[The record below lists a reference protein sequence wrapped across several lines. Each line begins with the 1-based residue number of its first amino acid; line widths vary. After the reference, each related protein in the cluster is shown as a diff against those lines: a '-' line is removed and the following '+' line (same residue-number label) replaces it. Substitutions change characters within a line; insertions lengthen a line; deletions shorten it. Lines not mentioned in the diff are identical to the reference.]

1 MTEPEKTVL
10 FIGRNWPNP
19 RMTAAGWRMMQ
30 LVNHFDNE
38 NFGIHF
44 ATTHWPNNAKVFEKI
59 PRVKTWQIALND
71 DGFDAQIKTIAP
83 DYVVFDRFMTEEQYG
98 WRVRD
103 CCPEAITI
111 LDTEDCHFLRLTRA
125 HYIRESP
132 DIFDASDCPEESLFN
147 QHSMR
152 ELASIWRCDLSLI
165 ISEHEF
171 AMLTKL
177 FSAPESLLYYL
188 PLAIEFDQI
197 NDNQK
202 DSLKDGR
209 WSERRHFLWVGN
221 RKHNPNDDS
230 LKFLLQELWP
240 SIQAEIPE
248 AELHI
253 VGPNGTESQRQLI
266 AKTKSVV
273 DLGWVDDLPKLMM
286 DYRVNLAPIRFGAGL
301 KGKIIQPLAL
311 GLPTV
316 SSAIGAEGLFIETI
330 PELAPAKNADE
341 FIVKSIRLYTD
352 RQYWQ
357 QAKTQGFQCM
367 KQHFSLTD
375 TFTGFQENLRAIKND
390 LDTHRKRHFMGQILQ
405 HQSLNVTKY
414 MGRWLTL
421 KNQSISPE

>member
-1 MTEPEKTVL
+1 MIEPENTIL
-10 FIGRNWPNP
+10 FIGRDWPDP
-19 RMTAAGWRMMQ
+19 KRTAAGWRMMQ
-30 LVNHFDNE
+30 LIRQFRLSDLSV
-38 NFGIHF
+38 HF
-44 ATTHWPNNAKVFEKI
+44 ATTYPVSETLFEDV
-59 PRVKTWQIALND
+59 PEVNTLQIALND
-71 DGFDAQIKTIAP
+71 DHFDIQIKAINP

-98 WRVRD
+98 WRVRQN
-103 CCPEAITI
+103 CPKAMTL
-111 LDTEDCHFLRLTRA
+111 LDTEDCHFLRLARA
-125 HYIRESP
+125 AYIKEHAEA
-132 DIFDASDCPEESLFN
+132 FDASGCEDDVLFT
-147 QHSMR
+147 QHGMR
-152 ELASIWRCDLSLI
+152 ELASIWRCDLTLI
-165 ISEHEF
+165 ISEYEY
-171 AMLTKL
+171 ALLTKL
-177 FSAPESLLYYL
+177 FSVPESLLYYL
-188 PLAIEFDQI
+188 PLAIDFSQV
-197 NDNQK
+197 NDHQDSFNDDGWSNRK
-202 DSLKDGR
+202 D
-209 WSERRHFLWVGN
+209 FLWVGN

-301 KGKIIQPLAL
+301 KGKIMQPLAL

-357 QAKTQGFQCM
+357 QAKTQGVQCM

-390 LDTHRKRHFMGQILQ
+390 LDTHRKRYFMGQILQ